1 MSAVA
6 DIEDVFQSTGAT
18 AEIAPG
24 PIGGPGAWRSA
35 DMAKRSDEWIYQL
48 SAAEVSELDHAMR
61 RTRDQDIIDITRAD
75 FALPALGATL
85 DTLRRELLTGRGFA
99 VIRGVPVAD
108 YSVEEAARVYWG
120 IGAHLGH
127 ARSQNAKGHVLGH
140 VCDLGARF
148 DAFKNP
154 GKARIYQTRDRQRF
168 HTDSTDIVGLMCLQK
183 AKAGGGSSISSSV
196 TVHDEMWRRDRRLWA
211 EMYKPLWRD
220 RRGEIPAGK
229 LGYYP
234 CAAFHFHEGLLSTI
248 YARDYIESCNRFDE
262 LPRLNENQSAALD
275 LFDKLSEDDYI
286 RLDMAFEPGDIQFLH
301 NHQILHARADFE
313 DWPETERKRHLL
325 RLWLSPEDARPLPDS
340 FIERYLGLEIGN
352 RGGIIA
358 PDVKLNV
365 PMVPE

>member
-6 DIEDVFQSTGAT
+6 EFEDAFQSTGAT
-18 AEIAPG
+18 AEMAPG
-24 PIGGPGAWRSA
+24 PVGGPAAWRGA

-48 SAAEVSELDHAMR
+48 SAVEVSELDAAMR
-61 RTRDQDIIDITRAD
+61 RTRDQDIIAITRAD
-75 FALPALGATL
+75 FALPTLGATL
-85 DTLRRELLTGRGFA
+85 DRLRNELLRGRGFA
-99 VIRGVPVAD
+99 VIRGVPVAE

-120 IGAHLGH
+120 IGAYLGG

-154 GKARIYQTRDRQRF
+154 GKARIYQTRVRQRF

-211 EMYKPLWRD
+211 EMYKPFWRD

-229 LGYYP
+229 LDYYP

-262 LPRLNENQSAALD
+262 LPKLNENQIAALD
-275 LFDKLSEDDYI
+275 LFDTLSEDDHI

-313 DWPETERKRHLL
+313 DWPEIERKRHLL

-358 PDVKLNV
+358 PGVRQNV
-365 PMVPE
+365 PLVPE